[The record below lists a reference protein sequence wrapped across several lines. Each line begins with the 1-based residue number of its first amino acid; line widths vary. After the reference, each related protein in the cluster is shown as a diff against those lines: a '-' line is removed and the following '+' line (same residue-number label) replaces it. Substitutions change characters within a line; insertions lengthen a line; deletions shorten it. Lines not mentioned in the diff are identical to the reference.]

1 MPHLLLKNDTM
12 IKNIISLALL
22 LVAVFL
28 AFKHGWESLNY
39 KKHPGSLKMLNDL
52 GLSESMVPVFGAIT
66 LLIGLL
72 LLIPKTFFLGNVL
85 NAISIVIIMALAI
98 KSGNFKMAFMEIPF
112 LILPLIM
119 IWLKYP
125 FVKTGV

>member
-1 MPHLLLKNDTM
+1 MHRLLLKNDTM

-28 AFKHGWESLNY
+28 AFKHGWETLNY
-39 KKHPGSLKMLNDL
+39 KKHPESLKMLGDL
-52 GLSESMVPVFGAIT
+52 GIPESMVPVFGGIT
-66 LLIGLL
+66 LLIGVL

-98 KSGNFKMAFMEIPF
+98 KSGNFRMAFMEIPF
-112 LILPLIM
+112 LIMPLIM

-125 FVKTGV
+125 FVKTNV

>member
-1 MPHLLLKNDTM
+1 MV
-12 IKNIISLALL
+12 KNIISLVLL

-28 AFKHGWESLNY
+28 AFKHGWETLDY
-39 KKHPGSLKMLNDL
+39 KKHPESLKMLNDL
-52 GLSESMVPVFGAIT
+52 GISESMVPVFGGLT
-66 LLIGLL
+66 LLIGVL

-112 LILPLIM
+112 LVLPLIM

-125 FVKTGV
+125 FAKTAG